1 MDFNELVGSETVKI
15 GDSLYVVT
23 YDPKLYKTSIYTG
36 TLTCIDFGKPNKVTI
51 GCPSEAE
58 DLEAKRCVTIVD
70 YRNGEVTERQTDT
83 ESIYGPLPQN
93 HSAIP
98 PSYFPNMRE
107 LQDELDQ
114 SRPSIPKEDID
125 AILNVLLGN
134 QSS

>member
-1 MDFNELVGSETVKI
+1 MDFNELVGSETVI
-15 GDSLYVVT
+15 GDSLYVVA
-23 YDPKLYKTSIYTG
+23 YDPELDKTSIYTG
-36 TLTCIDFGKPNKVTI
+36 TLTCIDFGEPNKVTI
-51 GCPSEAE
+51 GCPSKAE

-98 PSYFPNMRE
+98 PRYFPNIDK
-107 LQDELDQ
+107 LQDELNSSSQ
-114 SRPSIPKEDID
+114 TIPERDID
-125 AILNVLLGN
+125 AILNILLSN